1 MITYFENHVDTR
13 ADRRDNATAAI
24 PARREPPGWIWL
36 PFFLFVAVDAIL
48 KRCVRKKSILDP
60 GHGCVEDCPVIVAGR
75 LLECTCRIY
84 SMRLSFRTNTKVIQ
98 GEKDRQEK
106 IAFDSSG
113 TSLNATPNRISRQ
126 SYRIFRVD
134 SSDFSIG

>member
-1 MITYFENHVDTR
+1 MR
-13 ADRRDNATAAI
+13 
-24 PARREPPGWIWL
+24 
-36 PFFLFVAVDAIL
+36 FLSGGL
-48 KRCVRKKSILDP
+48 EKKSILDP